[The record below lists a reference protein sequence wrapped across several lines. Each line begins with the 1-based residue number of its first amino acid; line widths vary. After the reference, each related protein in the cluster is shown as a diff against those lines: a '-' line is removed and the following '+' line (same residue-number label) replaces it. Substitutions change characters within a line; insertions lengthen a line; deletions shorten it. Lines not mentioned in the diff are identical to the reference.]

1 MIAPKSLD
9 RRLLV
14 VGDSVMLG
22 AQEALV
28 ARLTATAW
36 EVTPVLAESLHT
48 YDAPEVVDANRAAIG
63 DVVVVSLGTNDGMTP
78 ARFADW
84 IDGLMERLRG
94 VRRVYWVNLRPF
106 ADWVPAANAEIAA
119 ARERWRNLRVIDW
132 EARAGADPSL
142 VYADGI
148 HLTDTGRGAM
158 AELVGATVDEFGG
171 VTSTTASTAV
181 VAPTTSHSVAST
193 TTTTARVAPP
203 REDDGTPA
211 VVLVALGAAAVV
223 GAGLVALGWAR
234 RPRGRHS
241 PRRGRQRPR
250 ARPGLG
256 EHPRR

>member
-158 AELVGATVDEFGG
+158 AELVGATVDDFAG
-171 VTSTTASTAV
+171 VPSTTTTTAA
-181 VAPTTSHSVAST
+181 APTTSPSVAST
-193 TTTTARVAPP
+193 TTTAARVASP

-241 PRRGRQRPR
+241 RRRGRQRPR
-250 ARPGLG
+250 VQRGPGPR
-256 EHPRR
+256 PRR